1 MGSLSIAAARVP
13 GAAGAGRP
21 LAARHRAPV
30 GRAGFRV
37 GLPAVG
43 PRLMLGGGGGR
54 GGGGGAVRSTGGGG
68 GGGGEGS
75 ASSLNP
81 WAWYLGMLERSPLRT
96 KMATGTLIASL
107 GDLIRQSEN
116 KGVPFDVKSFV
127 IFSLWG
133 GAVFTPIAHFWYGLI
148 GRVVPESLGAL
159 RFVAMMAMDQTLF
172 PPAVTSLT
180 FFSLTLLLGGTPDKG
195 VDKVKRELWPTL
207 LTNWKVWP
215 LVQAF
220 NFKFVP
226 PQLQVLTVNIT
237 AVWWNYVLSKTQA
250 SS

>member
-1 MGSLSIAAARVP
+1 
-13 GAAGAGRP
+13 
-21 LAARHRAPV
+21 
-30 GRAGFRV
+30 
-37 GLPAVG
+37 
-43 PRLMLGGGGGR
+43 
-54 GGGGGAVRSTGGGG
+54 
-68 GGGGEGS
+68 
-75 ASSLNP
+75 
-81 WAWYLGMLERSPLRT
+81 MLERSPLRT
-96 KMATGTLIASL
+96 KMVTGTAIASL

-116 KGVPFDVKSFV
+116 KGQGFDWKSFL

-133 GAVFTPIAHFWYGLI
+133 GAVFTPIAHHWYGII
-148 GRVVPESLGAL
+148 GKVIPESLGAF

-180 FFSLTLLLGGTPDKG
+180 FFSLTLLLGGTPQGG
-195 VDKVKRELWPTL
+195 VEKVQRDLWPTL

-215 LVQAF
+215 LVQAL

-226 PQLQVLTVNIT
+226 PQLQVLTVNVT